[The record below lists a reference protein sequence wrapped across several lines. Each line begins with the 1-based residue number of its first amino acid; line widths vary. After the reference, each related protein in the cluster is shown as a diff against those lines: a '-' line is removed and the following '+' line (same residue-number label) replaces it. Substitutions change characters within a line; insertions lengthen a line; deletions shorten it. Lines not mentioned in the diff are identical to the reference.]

1 MTHIEDKTQSIK
13 TDLDMTQIIELVDSD
28 IKIVTINISQILRKV
43 ENTWAL
49 LKSQRELPEMKNMPK
64 IKILRNNIYNS
75 LDIPY
80 CN

>member
-13 TDLDMTQIIELVDSD
+13 TDLDITQIIELVDSD

>member
-43 ENTWAL
+43 ENT
-49 LKSQRELPEMKNMPK
+49 
-64 IKILRNNIYNS
+64 
-75 LDIPY
+75 
-80 CN
+80 